1 MGSMLGSTVS
11 APPPFFFFLSIE
23 YQNVSL
29 RVSVYY
35 DLVGYFRNLLK
46 AFFKDS
52 KLKYYHLN
60 KKKLN
65 IYIYIFL
72 KK

>member
-1 MGSMLGSTVS
+1 MLGSTVS
-11 APPPFFFFLSIE
+11 TPPPFFFLAIYRVSKC
-23 YQNVSL
+23 QLSL

-52 KLKYYHLN
+52 KLKNYHLN
-60 KKKLN
+60 KKVKY
-65 IYIYIFL
+65 YISL